1 MAGEKRL
8 RILFITRCFPP
19 ATGGM
24 ERFAKDLSSAV
35 SRKVDMTVLSWG
47 GSKIALIAVL
57 PYFFVRS
64 FWLLARKEID
74 ILHAQD
80 GVVSIV
86 LAPLAKVFKC
96 PLIVV
101 VHGLDVTYQS
111 SLYQALIR
119 RSLKHADTVIAISNS
134 AKESVLKRGINS
146 RKVQV
151 IPLGI
156 TDDIFMDNK
165 ALARQQIEN
174 FTSLNPESKIL
185 LASGRLVERKGID
198 WFIAEVLPIVV
209 KKQPGSI
216 LLVSGEGSWR
226 RKIEMAID
234 THQLKDHVQLLG
246 RTTDTQLKY
255 LYNASDCFVMPNV
268 VVPGDMEGFGRVL
281 LEAALCEVPV
291 VASGIEGIVDAIIDN
306 KNGRLVQ
313 PREAP
318 EHARTI
324 LEILG
329 NASKAKQFGRQARKY
344 TLSNYNWT
352 TLADRYVQVYEDAP
366 STNRQAS

>member
-1 MAGEKRL
+1 
-8 RILFITRCFPP
+8 
-19 ATGGM
+19 M

-64 FWLLARKEID
+64 FWLLVRKEVD

-86 LAPLAKVFKC
+86 LAPLARVFKC
-96 PLIVV
+96 PLVV
-101 VHGLDVTYQS
+101 VIHGLDVTYQS

-174 FTSLNPESKIL
+174 FTSLTPESKIL
-185 LASGRLVERKGID
+185 LASGRLVERKGVD
-198 WFIAEVLPIVV
+198 WFISDVLPLIV
-209 KKQPGSI
+209 KKQPEAL
-216 LLVSGEGSWR
+216 LLVSGEGPWR
-226 RKIEMAID
+226 KKIETAVE
-234 THQLKDHVQLLG
+234 QQGLANNVRLLG
-246 RTTDTQLKY
+246 RTTDAQLKY

-281 LEAALCEVPV
+281 LEAALCETPV
-291 VASGIEGIVDAIIDN
+291 VASGIEGIVDAIKDG
-306 KNGRLVQ
+306 KNGKLVGPLQ
-313 PREAP
+313 AK
-318 EHARTI
+318 EHAKAI

-329 NASKAKQFGRQARKY
+329 SPSQAKQNGAKARRY
-344 TLSNYNWT
+344 TLQHYSWPVIADSYVDVYRHAT
-352 TLADRYVQVYEDAP
+352 TGRLTQ
-366 STNRQAS
+366 